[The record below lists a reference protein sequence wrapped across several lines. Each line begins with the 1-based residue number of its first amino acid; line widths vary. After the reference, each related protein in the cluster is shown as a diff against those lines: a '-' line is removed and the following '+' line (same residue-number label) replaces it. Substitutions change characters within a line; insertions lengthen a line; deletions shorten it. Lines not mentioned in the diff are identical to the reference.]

1 MIMFDEIYNP
11 FHMMQQPENDPL
23 KDMTFEERIRLCV
36 LQVISFFCVL
46 AIALAVCAVVSL
58 FTGCTTPK
66 IVENHHHHYE
76 QADTL
81 AVQAMVD
88 KHLNSWHAQ
97 MDSSWRQRMDEYSAS
112 MTSNEDQKEKVT
124 ETITTYVDSLGREV
138 RQEQRT
144 TERSLSRMQQQ
155 TEQRLSHEFEQ
166 RMSVVVDS
174 LNDIWQQR
182 FDAMQTHFEQADST
196 DVKET
201 PATKTELPWYKR
213 WWQTLKDYLL
223 IAGIVLLIIATRRIW
238 WPWCKK
244 LFRI

>member
-1 MIMFDEIYNP
+1 MFDEIYNP
-11 FHMMQQPENDPL
+11 FHMVTSTEEDPL
-23 KDMTFEERIRLCV
+23 KEFTFKECVWLCV

-46 AIALAVCAVVSL
+46 AIALVVCAIISL
-58 FTGCTTPK
+58 FTACTTPK
-66 IVENHHHHYE
+66 AIENHHHHYE

-88 KHLNSWHAQ
+88 KQLNSWHAQ
-97 MDSSWRQRMDEYSAS
+97 MDSSWRQSWQEYSAS
-112 MTSNEDQKEKVT
+112 LSSNEDQKEKVT
-124 ETITTYVDSLGREV
+124 ETITTWTDSLGREM

-155 TEQRLSHEFEQ
+155 TEQRLSREFEM
-166 RMSVVVDS
+166 RLSTELDSV
-174 LNDIWQQR
+174 NDIWQQR
-182 FDAMQTHFEQADST
+182 FNAVKGHWEQTDST
-196 DVKET
+196 HVKET

-223 IAGIVLLIIATRRIW
+223 MAGIIALLVMTRRIW

>member
-11 FHMMQQPENDPL
+11 FHMVQQPENDPL
-23 KDMTFEERIRLCV
+23 KDMTFEDRVRLCV
-36 LQVISFFCVL
+36 LQVISFFCML
-46 AIALAVCAVVSL
+46 IIALVVCAVVSL

-66 IVENHHHHYE
+66 VVENHHHHYV

-81 AVQAMVD
+81 AIQAQVD
-88 KHLNSWHAQ
+88 KQLTSWHAQ
-97 MDSSWRQRMDEYSAS
+97 MDSSWRQSWQEYSAS

-124 ETITTYVDSLGREV
+124 ETITTWTDSLGREM

-155 TEQRLSHEFEQ
+155 TEQRLSREFEA
-166 RMSVVVDS
+166 RLSTALDSV
-174 LNDIWQQR
+174 NDIWQQR
-182 FDAMQTHFEQADST
+182 FDAIQTHFEQADSSS
-196 DVKET
+196 VKET

-223 IAGIVLLIIATRRIW
+223 IAGIVALLIITRSIW

>member
-1 MIMFDEIYNP
+1 MKQFT
-11 FHMMQQPENDPL
+11 QPHRSL
-23 KDMTFEERIRLCV
+23 WWFLRHCV
-36 LQVISFFCVL
+36 NWP
-46 AIALAVCAVVSL
+46 AVCCWIVYPACVFIGLSIVF
-58 FTGCTTPK
+58 FTLVCCTTPK
-66 IVENHHHHYE
+66 IVEQHHHHYE

-81 AVQAMVD
+81 AVQACIDRAM
-88 KHLNSWHAQ
+88 NSWHTQ
-97 MDSSWRQRMDEYSAS
+97 MDSSWRQRMEEYSAS

-124 ETITTYVDSLGREV
+124 ETITTWTDSLGREM

-155 TEQRLSHEFEQ
+155 TEQRLSREFEA
-166 RMSVVVDS
+166 RLSTALDSV
-174 LNDIWQQR
+174 NGIWQLKFEQY
-182 FDAMQTHFEQADST
+182 QTHFEQTDST

-201 PATKTELPWYKR
+201 PVADALPWYKR

-223 IAGIVLLIIATRRIW
+223 MAGIVALLIITRSIW

>member
-1 MIMFDEIYNP
+1 MFDNFYNP
-11 FHMMQQPENDPL
+11 FRMMQTEDDMI
-23 KDMTFEERIRLCV
+23 KDMTDRERIRFCV

-46 AIALAVCAVVSL
+46 TIALVACAIISL

-66 IVENHHHHYE
+66 IVENHHHHYV

-81 AVQAMVD
+81 AVQAHVD

-97 MDSSWRQRMDEYSAS
+97 MDSSWRQSWQEYSAS
-112 MTSNEDQKEKVT
+112 LSSNEDQKEKVT
-124 ETITTYVDSLGREV
+124 ETITTFVDSLGREV

-155 TEQRLSHEFEQ
+155 TEQRLIREFEQ
-166 RMSVVVDS
+166 RLSVVTDS

-182 FDAMQTHFEQADST
+182 FDALQTHFEQTDST
-196 DVKET
+196 HVKET

-223 IAGIVLLIIATRRIW
+223 MAGIVALLIITHSIW
-238 WPWCKK
+238 WPRCKK

>member
-11 FHMMQQPENDPL
+11 FHMVTSTEEDPL
-23 KDMTFEERIRLCV
+23 KEFTFKECVWLCV

-46 AIALAVCAVVSL
+46 AIALVACAIISL
-58 FTGCTTPK
+58 FTACTTPK
-66 IVENHHHHYE
+66 AIENHHHHYE

-81 AVQAMVD
+81 AIHAQVD
-88 KHLNSWHAQ
+88 KQLTSWHAQ

-124 ETITTYVDSLGREV
+124 ETITTFVDSLGREV

-155 TEQRLSHEFEQ
+155 TEQRLSREFEQ

-174 LNDIWQQR
+174 VNDIWQQR
-182 FDAMQTHFEQADST
+182 FNAVKGHWEQADSSS
-196 DVKET
+196 VKET